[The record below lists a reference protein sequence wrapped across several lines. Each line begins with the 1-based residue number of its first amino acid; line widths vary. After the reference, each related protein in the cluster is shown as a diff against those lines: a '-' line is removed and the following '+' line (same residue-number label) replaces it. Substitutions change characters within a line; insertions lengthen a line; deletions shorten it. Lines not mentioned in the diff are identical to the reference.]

1 MQGMYVHV
9 HKKFAC
15 QSFKNCTI
23 LSILYSTCT
32 LFFYLDLPS
41 HSEVVLPALSPTM
54 EQGTIIQWEK
64 GEGDRLEEGD
74 IIAQVETDK
83 ATMDMETPSEGY
95 LAKIIIPA
103 GSKDLP
109 LGKVRRERERE
120 RKEERENWKISLLSC
135 IL

>member
-1 MQGMYVHV
+1 
-9 HKKFAC
+9 
-15 QSFKNCTI
+15 
-23 LSILYSTCT
+23 
-32 LFFYLDLPS
+32 
-41 HSEVVLPALSPTM
+41 M

-109 LGKVRRERERE
+109 LGKVRRKRGEGELE
-120 RKEERENWKISLLSC
+120 DKFTVLYLIVISYYC
-135 IL
+135 

>member
-1 MQGMYVHV
+1 
-9 HKKFAC
+9 
-15 QSFKNCTI
+15 
-23 LSILYSTCT
+23 
-32 LFFYLDLPS
+32 
-41 HSEVVLPALSPTM
+41 M

-109 LGKVRRERERE
+109 LGKVRRERER
-120 RKEERENWKISLLSC
+120 REERGEGELEDTCKFTVLYLIVISYYC
-135 IL
+135 

>member
-1 MQGMYVHV
+1 M
-9 HKKFAC
+9 AR
-15 QSFKNCTI
+15 S
-23 LSILYSTCT
+23 LSSSS
-32 LFFYLDLPS
+32 DLPS
-41 HSEVVLPALSPTM
+41 HTEVVLPALSPTM

-120 RKEERENWKISLLSC
+120 REREGQK
-135 IL
+135 